1 MTLKEKILAFFGLIY
16 LGPIKNADI
25 NESENRQESV

>member
-16 LGPIKNADI
+16 LGPIGKTDI
-25 NESENRQESV
+25 NESENRQE